1 MTFIAHDSSPHAY
14 QAAHYSVSIAT
25 PINLLKIAVSSSLC
39 LVLLGCS
46 PSASGPQASDQAAG
60 QQTEVVNQD
69 AAKTQ
74 MQHDVKD
81 HNQIEAG
88 SDHGAMSHNN
98 MNAAEPAEALGQ
110 DYSIYQI
117 GGDWVDQNGQA
128 ITLDELKGKNQ
139 VVAMAY
145 TSCQHTCPILVRSMK
160 QMYDEMTPEARA
172 QTQFLL
178 ATLDTKRDTP
188 EVMANYAAHNDLGD
202 NWHLIRSDEA
212 STRMLAN
219 TLNIKYKFADNG
231 DINHSNLISVL
242 DKEGRLVAQGVGVS
256 DSGIKPMIEYLNSHS
271 D

>member
-1 MTFIAHDSSPHAY
+1 MTFIPHHSSPHAY
-14 QAAHYSVSIAT
+14 QAAHHSTSIAT

-39 LVLLGCS
+39 LLLLGCN
-46 PSASGPQASDQAAG
+46 PSASGPQTSDQAAG
-60 QQTEVVNQD
+60 EQSEDVTQD
-69 AAKTQ
+69 TANTQ
-74 MQHDVKD
+74 MHQDD
-81 HNQIEAG
+81 MAHNQSG
-88 SDHGAMSHNN
+88 SDHAAMAHND
-98 MNAAEPAEALGQ
+98 MNPTEPAEALGQ

-117 GGDWVDQNGQA
+117 GGDWIDQNGQA
-128 ITLDELKGKNQ
+128 LSLDELKGKNQ

-256 DSGIKPMIEYLNSHS
+256 DSGIKPLIEYLNSHS